1 MANETG
7 TVRWCKNCP
16 GRDVGRGLA
25 LITVSESQILGGRNR
40 EFEPLASL
48 KTSNPVVPPLEST
61 ILLFDVAGSTLER
74 GTMSVNSCIGR
85 GVRGN
90 GLFAIDVVYSAS
102 AGAMTYRARFQVVP
116 RDPEP
121 GFVVFQIDYFRGDS
135 RDPLATVR
143 VDSPLP
149 RLDVSQHQGHR
160 RGIETNPPCLACLNL
175 VAPTNR
181 KAPDR
186 RRK

>member
-1 MANETG
+1 M
-7 TVRWCKNCP
+7 VQKLPWQR
-16 GRDVGRGLA
+16 RRQGLA

-85 GVRGN
+85 GSGGN
-90 GLFAIDVVYSAS
+90 GLFAIDVVYSDS

-121 GFVVFQIDYFRGDS
+121 GLSYSRSTTSAETQGTRSQPCESTRPCRGSTCSSARATDGG
-135 RDPLATVR
+135 RD
-143 VDSPLP
+143 
-149 RLDVSQHQGHR
+149 
-160 RGIETNPPCLACLNL
+160 
-175 VAPTNR
+175 
-181 KAPDR
+181 
-186 RRK
+186 